1 MLTLHGY
8 LINTGLQPGAIRTGI
23 VPAVSTAYRFPIG
36 AQRPNAGWSCA
47 PGRL

>member
-36 AQRPNAGWSCA
+36 AQRPRRAEVGPPAAC
-47 PGRL
+47 